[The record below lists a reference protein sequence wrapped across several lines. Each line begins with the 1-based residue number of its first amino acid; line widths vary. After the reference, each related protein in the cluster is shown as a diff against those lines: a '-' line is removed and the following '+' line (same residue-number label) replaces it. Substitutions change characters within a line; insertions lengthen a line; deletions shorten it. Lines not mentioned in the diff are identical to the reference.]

1 VPSRGTVVSAA
12 RLLAPPLRRPGHAVA
27 AAATRAERVI
37 PHDCDCTRTQGS
49 AHRKQYP
56 APPPPD
62 HAQGGWWRQR
72 WPARIS
78 RQSNPSTT
86 VGSALTNKKYKEHD
100 LENRF
105 RVGDVMELRRPRPIS
120 KTKHSLPVL
129 VQPRHTLRWSDVD
142 GEAAK

>member
-1 VPSRGTVVSAA
+1 VPSRGTVVFAA

-62 HAQGGWWRQR
+62 RAQGGWWRQR

-78 RQSNPSTT
+78 RRSNPSTT
-86 VGSALTNKKYKEHD
+86 VGSALTKKIQGARPGEP
-100 LENRF
+100 
-105 RVGDVMELRRPRPIS
+105 VQGGRRDGAPPPPPYLQDQALPSRSRPAAA
-120 KTKHSLPVL
+120 HPPL
-129 VQPRHTLRWSDVD
+129 V
-142 GEAAK
+142 